1 MKAEE
6 VFKEKVGDQTIGL
19 GRDDAI
25 VLTYYNSLELWMVL
39 EDKVTLTAEVSREP
53 ISPGV
58 LNSNR

>member
-25 VLTYYNSLELWMVL
+25 VLAHYNSLELWMVL
-39 EDKVTLTAEVSREP
+39 EDKVTLTAEVSSEP
-53 ISPGV
+53 ISTGV
-58 LNSNR
+58 PKF

>member
-1 MKAEE
+1 VKAEE

-39 EDKVTLTAEVSREP
+39 EDKVTLTAEVSSEP
-53 ISPGV
+53 ISTGV
-58 LNSNR
+58 PKF